1 MSSCW
6 AEFRLSMRGVKFL
19 MGFVPRQW
27 QSIIMVKSA
36 MDWRT
41 LAICWLIPKYSS
53 SAKLCPCM
61 VRGNLTVSSISKGPN
76 FKVRSRSGQCGL
88 ERRCVAP
95 RISELGEGR
104 S

>member
-1 MSSCW
+1 
-6 AEFRLSMRGVKFL
+6 
-19 MGFVPRQW
+19 
-27 QSIIMVKSA
+27 
-36 MDWRT
+36 
-41 LAICWLIPKYSS
+41 
-53 SAKLCPCM
+53 M

-104 S
+104 SQQVCWELGAENGDQESKLLTDPLPPPNRPTRFSPARLVDL